1 MNKIKLNLKFVWAR
15 QKVSSNLCEL
25 SVYEIYFNETL

>member
-15 QKVSSNLCEL
+15 QNVTRNLCEL